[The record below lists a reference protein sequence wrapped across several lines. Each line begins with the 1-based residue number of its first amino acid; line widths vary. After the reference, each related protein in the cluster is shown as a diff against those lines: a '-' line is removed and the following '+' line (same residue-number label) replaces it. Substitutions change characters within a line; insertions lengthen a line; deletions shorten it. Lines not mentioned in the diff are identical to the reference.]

1 MKIDEYYDVFIS
13 FKDSDENGNDTKD
26 KVIAH
31 ELYEYLTSK
40 NLKVFFSSETFE
52 KHGTDQWENELK
64 KAMNASKVFISVGT
78 KKSYMLSPYLLW
90 ERTFFSALRSS
101 DDSRA
106 MYNYIALP
114 MTLDELPK
122 DISSMSA
129 FTSKTQEKLY
139 QYIFNHINSIENTEK
154 VDITTSKL
162 EQVFTFISSIML
174 PFIVTFISLVVF
186 SSFIY
191 PSLELSDTVY
201 TFLVLSF
208 MIAKIF
214 VFFVKKVRG

>member
-1 MKIDEYYDVFIS
+1 MKINEYYDVFIS
-13 FKDSDENGNDTKD
+13 FKDSDENGSDTRD
-26 KVIAH
+26 KAIAH

-40 NLKVFFSSETFE
+40 NLKVFFSFETFA
-52 KHGTDQWENELK
+52 KHGTDKWQSELE

-78 KKSYMLSPYLLW
+78 KKSYMVSPYLLW

-106 MYNYIALP
+106 MYSYIALP
-114 MTLDELPK
+114 MTLDDLPVG
-122 DISSMSA
+122 ISSMSA
-129 FTSKTQEKLY
+129 FTSKTKEKLY
-139 QYIFNHINSIENTEK
+139 QYIFNHINSIKNTEK
-154 VDITTSKL
+154 VDISISKL
-162 EQVFTFISSIML
+162 EQFFTFISSIIL
-174 PFIVTFISLVVF
+174 PFIVIFIILVML
-186 SSFIY
+186 SNFIY

-208 MIAKIF
+208 ISAKIF

>member
-13 FKDSDENGNDTKD
+13 FKDSDENGKDTKD

-40 NLKVFFSSETFE
+40 NLKVFFSFKTFA
-52 KHGTDQWENELK
+52 KHGTDKWQSELE

-106 MYNYIALP
+106 MYSYIALP
-114 MTLDELPK
+114 MTLDDLPD

-129 FTSKTQEKLY
+129 FTSKTQEILY

-162 EQVFTFISSIML
+162 EQFFTFISSIML
-174 PFIVTFISLVVF
+174 PFVVTFIILVML

-191 PSLELSDTVY
+191 PSLELNDIFY

-208 MIAKIF
+208 ILTKIF
-214 VFFVKKVRG
+214 VSFVKKVRG